1 MQAGLRKMA
10 AHALP
15 DKLEI
20 AGDLILVDHAEPA
33 LHLLT
38 HDFPKFL
45 SLLRGK
51 RSFEDSMDGASSAWQ
66 FVWAL
71 DTEQTTKAKTMN
83 RKPRMPMGS
92 RRNSGEVNTGLGRR
106 QPF

>member
-1 MQAGLRKMA
+1 MA

-45 SLLRGK
+45 FLLRGK
-51 RSFEDSMDGASSAWQ
+51 RSFEGSMDGASSAWQ

-71 DTEQTTKAKTMN
+71 GTEQTTKAKTMN

-92 RRNSGEVNTGLGRR
+92 RRHSGEVNSGL
-106 QPF
+106 